1 MNSQDIFIK
10 SNFNESTNDI
20 IHLDL
25 SDTNQNGGNAD
36 NNIIHLSL
44 SSTIDKENIY
54 KTGGRTDSSEYFN
67 KLAEQIVS
75 SKTISQN
82 GGFNVITTID
92 ESSEIFLSSETIND
106 IKNVSMTG
114 GTKNKKRILFD
125 FNDLKKHLLKVSENL
140 DGGSDSE
147 EDDDVLNVDDSN
159 DDDDKNEEEEIKKLF
174 NDESDNSESLSEFIK
189 EKKTVEEKI
198 INKNDKK
205 NVISLESHRSTAK
218 QNKAKRS
225 SNDDTDSDME
235 SKSDSDSDS
244 DSESEDLELDLEDD
258 DDSDNDDKKNKEHK
272 KKETKVDISDSVS
285 LGGSSTE
292 YQFSDSISSPKL
304 VSYRKI
310 ENTLIGRR
318 HL

>member
-25 SDTNQNGGNAD
+25 SDTNQNGGNTD

-67 KLAEQIVS
+67 KLAEQIVN

-147 EDDDVLNVDDSN
+147 DNDVLNVDDSI

-174 NDESDNSESLSEFIK
+174 NDESDNSESLSEFMK

-244 DSESEDLELDLEDD
+244 ESEDLELDLEDD

-272 KKETKVDISDSVS
+272 KKETKADISDSVS